1 MKLNKEADYFKKNKY
16 IKIDPKTKQDF
27 FSLYCFKGTNAEKL
41 RDSKDA
47 GALKAN
53 QEYLINNY
61 KSYFRLLIENGYL
74 IYIKKK
80 LNLNL
85 FPYKI
90 MHVISDEQTKHLI
103 WHRDVYKHNGKK
115 IGPPWPLYKLAIYLQ
130 KTDKSNG
137 ITGFIPG
144 KLNINFNNRY
154 VDTFYA
160 FLISKLAFH
169 SNVLPGEA
177 LLFSGEVMHHR
188 PASKSKNHRQAIIYS
203 LTTSPEVYNDYMKEK
218 TSFTYFYSK
227 SINEI

>member
-1 MKLNKEADYFKKNKY
+1 MYNPVHKSIKNLSS
-16 IKIDPKTKQDF
+16 D
-27 FSLYCFKGTNAEKL
+27 SLI
-41 RDSKDA
+41 
-47 GALKAN
+47 

-160 FLISKLAFH
+160 FLISKTKINF
-169 SNVLPGEA
+169 
-177 LLFSGEVMHHR
+177 
-188 PASKSKNHRQAIIYS
+188 
-203 LTTSPEVYNDYMKEK
+203 K
-218 TSFTYFYSK
+218 TLWF
-227 SINEI
+227 